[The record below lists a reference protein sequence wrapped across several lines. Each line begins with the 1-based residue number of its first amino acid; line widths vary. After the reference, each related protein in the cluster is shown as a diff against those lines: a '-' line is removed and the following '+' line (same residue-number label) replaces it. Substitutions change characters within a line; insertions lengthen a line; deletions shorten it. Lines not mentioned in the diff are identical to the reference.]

1 VRRRLDLA
9 GGELLRNLARQL
21 LRLALLIGAENGVDR
36 GKDVAPCVQLDV
48 DRLELGARDIR
59 IIRNAD
65 VHHDLP
71 AVRQRRDLLDS
82 PSSEAHGGADSTVR
96 CYGDAARVPAERER
110 VVHFRPRTVLLVVGI
125 LVASFVALKI
135 LWISRHVLSWIF
147 IAVFLTLALNPA
159 VDRLEARLGGR
170 RGAATGV
177 VSIATV
183 IALALIGWLF
193 VPTLVDQVNNFA
205 HKVPDYLDDV
215 TKGRGRLGFLQEK
228 YHLVDKARKALREG
242 GASKLF
248 GVSGTA
254 LAIAKGVVTAVVATL
269 TIAFMTFF
277 MLLEGPRWLDRCY
290 SLLAPASRRRWEAV
304 GRDIYRTV
312 GGYVTGNLLISLIAG
327 TLTAIVL
334 AIMGVPYAIALG
346 LIVAILDLI
355 PLAGATIAA
364 IIVGAVAFLHSIPAG
379 IVVVAFFIVYQQI
392 ENHVLQPV
400 VYGRTVQLSPLAVL
414 ISVLIGAELA
424 GVLGALAA
432 IPVAGAIQVI
442 LLDWLRN
449 RRREPVPE
457 TG

>member
-1 VRRRLDLA
+1 
-9 GGELLRNLARQL
+9 
-21 LRLALLIGAENGVDR
+21 
-36 GKDVAPCVQLDV
+36 
-48 DRLELGARDIR
+48 
-59 IIRNAD
+59 
-65 VHHDLP
+65 
-71 AVRQRRDLLDS
+71 
-82 PSSEAHGGADSTVR
+82 
-96 CYGDAARVPAERER
+96 VPAERER